1 MKKRTIGLAAGMML
15 GAMVMG
21 MSCTA
26 FAAGTTLDDAQ
37 KTALAAAGKII
48 DQDQDMWIPP
58 SSRPRQPR

>member
-1 MKKRTIGLAAGMML
+1 ML